1 MSAQLTPAQLASL
14 DWAKGDGLLPAVVQH
29 AQTGKVLMLGYMN
42 AAALTATLE
51 QQRVTFFSRSK
62 NRLWTK
68 GETSGNFLH
77 VVTVAADCD
86 NDSLLVQALPDGPT
100 CHTGSESCFGDT
112 AATTSTGFGFLDTLE
127 AVIAQRIAAKPE
139 GSYTAR
145 LWSEGP
151 TRLAQKVGEEG
162 VEVALAA
169 VTQNDEHL
177 VREAADL
184 IFHLALLLKNRN
196 LSLAHV
202 VRELERRHA
211 AKP

>member
-1 MSAQLTPAQLASL
+1 MNAQMTQAQLASL

-42 AAALTATLE
+42 AAALNLTIE

-100 CHTGSESCFGDT
+100 CHTGSESCFGA
-112 AATTSTGFGFLDTLE
+112 AATASTGFGFLATLE

-169 VTQNDEHL
+169 VTQSDEHL
-177 VREAADL
+177 VGEAADL

-196 LSLAHV
+196 LSLVHV
-202 VRELERRHA
+202 MRELERRHA